1 MVFHW
6 YNGYHCQKGCE
17 MAKKKKDYEAHEAA
31 IQSLR
36 EFASRRG
43 WQIVEERE
51 IDYGYRLVVF
61 DGFTRNNVDF
71 YPSGKIVIQGI
82 PGALRDELGRWREE
96 RTTAA
101 VLQTGIVSL
110 PFDDM
115 PPIEKPVS
123 VEQAVTVPISK
134 PTARESIVLGVAG
147 REDYFG
153 PLVVSAIRVDA
164 WAEAQ
169 FSMLGIQDGALL
181 SDEIILAKAE
191 EIKTICAHSLVT
203 IGPARYNEAFGR
215 VQKQDSVWA
224 WGNVRAIENMLEKAT
239 CERVVAR
246 QFGDEAIVE
255 SALGKKGHQITLEQ
269 STDSQVNIAVAVA
282 NILADAEY
290 VRCLDQLA
298 QRVGQKLL
306 RGAVDQAIIQVG
318 REIVAK
324 GGKNALGE
332 VAKLHF
338 ELTQKILQ

>member
-1 MVFHW
+1 
-6 YNGYHCQKGCE
+6 

-36 EFASRRG
+36 EFASSKR
-43 WQIVEERE
+43 WQLVEERE
-51 IDYGYRLVVF
+51 IDYGYQLVVF
-61 DGFTRNNVDF
+61 DGFTRNNVGF
-71 YPSGKIVIQGI
+71 FPSGKIVIQGI
-82 PGALRDELGRWREE
+82 PGSLKDELGRWREE

-123 VEQAVTVPISK
+123 VEQAVTVPIA
-134 PTARESIVLGVAG
+134 TFAARESIVLGVAG
-147 REDYFG
+147 QDDYFG
-153 PLVVSAIRVDA
+153 PLVISAIHVDA

-181 SDEIILAKAE
+181 SDEMIREKAE
-191 EIKTICAHSLVT
+191 EIKAICAHSLVA
-203 IGPARYNEAFGR
+203 IGPARYNEAFGK
-215 VQKQDSVWA
+215 VQRQDSVWA
-224 WGNVRAIENMLEKAT
+224 WGNVRAIENMLEKAK
-239 CERVVAR
+239 CEMVVAR
-246 QFGDEAIVE
+246 QFGDEAIIE

-282 NILADAEY
+282 NILANAEY
-290 VRCLDQLA
+290 VRSLEQLA

-306 RGAVDQAIIQVG
+306 RGSSGERVIAVG
-318 REIVAK
+318 REIVAR

-338 ELTQKILQ
+338 EVSQKIFQ

>member
-1 MVFHW
+1 
-6 YNGYHCQKGCE
+6 

-36 EFASRRG
+36 EYVLSKR
-43 WQIVEERE
+43 WQIVEEKE
-51 IDYGYRLVVF
+51 IDYGYRVVVF

-71 YPSGKIVIQGI
+71 YPSGKIVIQGV
-82 PGALRDELGRWREE
+82 PGSLRDELGRWREE

-101 VLQTGIVSL
+101 VLQTGIASL
-110 PFDDM
+110 PFDDI
-115 PPIEKPVS
+115 PPIEKPVP
-123 VEQAVTVPISK
+123 VEQAVTAPIATSA
-134 PTARESIVLGVAG
+134 ARECIVLGLAG
-147 REDYFG
+147 KDDYFG
-153 PLVVSAIRVDA
+153 PLVISAIHVDA

-169 FSMLGIQDGALL
+169 FSMLGIQNGALL
-181 SDEIILAKAE
+181 SDEIREKAE
-191 EIKTICAHSLVT
+191 EIKAVCAHSLVT
-203 IGPARYNEAFGR
+203 IGPARYNEAFGK
-215 VQKQDSVWA
+215 VQRQDSVWA

-246 QFGDEAIVE
+246 QFGDESIIE

-269 STDSQVNIAVAVA
+269 STDSQVDIAVAMA
-282 NILADAEY
+282 NIVAEAEY

-306 RGAVDQAIIQVG
+306 RGSSGEPVITVG
-318 REIVAK
+318 REIVAR

-338 ELTQKILQ
+338 EVTQKIFQ